1 MRVTWQLLLIK
12 INLKLCSLGG
22 KKVNFMSL
30 DPVAEAKESIP
41 RIPITEAVPEIL
53 PTVLKPVF
61 VVFPSTPK
69 PDTEPA
75 TIMEM
80 QIVEE
85 VQEDNTELPDTT
97 L

>member
-1 MRVTWQLLLIK
+1 MLT
-12 INLKLCSLGG
+12 
-22 KKVNFMSL
+22 
-30 DPVAEAKESIP
+30 DPVAEDKDSIP

-85 VQEDNTELPDTT
+85 FQEDNTELPDTT